1 MAGQHAAPAELERD
15 GMAVSTKEPTR
26 PSRRRCRED
35 SGAALIEFSFVAVL
49 LLTLVFG
56 IITFGM
62 LLSFKQDLTRA
73 AAEGARAGAVAVPGT
88 ADSARGAAE
97 LATKDAVEGA
107 GKACSTTD
115 GVDSDGDGL
124 ACNVTYGLCAEAAGN
139 CVTVELVYD
148 QESKPLLG
156 VVPLV
161 SALLP
166 DTLTSR
172 SVAKVNEVVSP

>member
-1 MAGQHAAPAELERD
+1 MT
-15 GMAVSTKEPTR
+15 VSTKDPTR
-26 PSRRRCRED
+26 ATRRRCRDD
-35 SGAALIEFSFVAVL
+35 SGAALIEFSFVAIL

-88 ADSARGAAE
+88 EDSAKGAAE
-97 LATKDAVEGA
+97 LATKDAVDGA
-107 GKACSTTD
+107 GKACTTTD

-124 ACNVTYGLCAEAAGN
+124 ACHVTFGACQEAAGDN
-139 CVTVELVYD
+139 CVTVELTYD
-148 QESKPLLG
+148 QKGKPLLG
-156 VVPLV
+156 PVPLV

-166 DTLTSR
+166 DTVTSR
-172 SVAKVNEVVSP
+172 SVAMVNDVVAP